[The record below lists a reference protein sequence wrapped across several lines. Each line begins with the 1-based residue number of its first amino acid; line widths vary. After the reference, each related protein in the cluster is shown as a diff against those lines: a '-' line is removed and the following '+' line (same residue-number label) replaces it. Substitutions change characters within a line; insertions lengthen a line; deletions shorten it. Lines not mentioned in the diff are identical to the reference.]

1 MGEYEVC
8 RKEVLELATQSNET
22 LEASQAEVIQSLQ
35 VQDTKIATEHQRQ
48 ANWRS
53 ENERRR
59 HNYVPVI
66 SKAPHETPLP
76 RISEILELLK
86 QLSQKRML
94 KTLFE
99 EAKERKAKKQ
109 AEKDKKATANSAS
122 ADVKMQPQ

>member
-1 MGEYEVC
+1 MC

-35 VQDTKIATEHQRQ
+35 VQDTKIATERQRQ

-66 SKAPHETPLP
+66 F
-76 RISEILELLK
+76 ELLK

-94 KTLFE
+94 KTLFD

-109 AEKDKKATANSAS
+109 AEKDKKAAAGST
-122 ADVKMQPQ
+122 DVKMQPQ

>member
-1 MGEYEVC
+1 M
-8 RKEVLELATQSNET
+8 
-22 LEASQAEVIQSLQ
+22 
-35 VQDTKIATEHQRQ
+35 QDTKIATERQRQ

-66 SKAPHETPLP
+66 F
-76 RISEILELLK
+76 ELLK

-94 KTLFE
+94 KTLFD

-109 AEKDKKATANSAS
+109 VEKDKKAAAGST
-122 ADVKMQPQ
+122 DVKMQPQ

>member
-66 SKAPHETPLP
+66 F
-76 RISEILELLK
+76 ELLK